1 MTDAPDVDFDALN
14 ETASSNALSEKFKA
28 SDQQSQGLET
38 RDISA
43 GAAYRYF
50 RDQQTSQYLYEPD
63 AAAQEIEE

>member
-14 ETASSNALSEKFKA
+14 EAASSNALSEKFKA

-50 RDQQTSQYLYEPD
+50 RD
-63 AAAQEIEE
+63 